1 MGSDTNNI
9 HAERKK
15 EHLESCLKRDF
26 SHKALRTGFDHYRFI
41 HNAAPEI
48 SFDEI
53 DTSTIFLGKKLS
65 LPLMISP
72 LTGGLEKA
80 ALINQRIAE
89 AAQFCRIAMGVG
101 SQRVAISD
109 QRLEESF
116 KVREFAPDILFF
128 ANLGAVQLNAG
139 YGLEE
144 CRKAVEMI
152 DADGLMLHL
161 NPLQEIFQPEGNH
174 DFRGLLKKIRHIAQN
189 LQKPLI
195 VREVGFGVSEE
206 TAIKLQNAQVNAI
219 DVGGAGGTSWIEIE
233 QKRLKEENL
242 KKLANDFL
250 DWGIPTAE
258 SIIAVRKCCPAL
270 PVIASGGI
278 RSGLDMAKSIALGA
292 DIAGIAAPALKMA
305 SKSTQHLIDYIMELQ
320 RGLKIAMFGTGS
332 KSIKHLK
339 DASILYQK
347 NSSD

>member
-1 MGSDTNNI
+1 MEPDKKDI
-9 HAERKK
+9 HTERKK

-26 SHKALRTGFDHYRFI
+26 SHKTLYTGFDDYRFI

-53 DTSTIFLGKKLS
+53 DTSTIFLGKKLN

-72 LTGGLEKA
+72 LTGGLERA

-89 AAQFCRIAMGVG
+89 AAQFCQIAMGVG
-101 SQRVAISD
+101 SQRVAIHD
-109 QRLEESF
+109 QRLEGSF
-116 KVREFAPDILFF
+116 KIREFAPGILLF
-128 ANLGAVQLNAG
+128 ANLGAVQLNDG

-144 CRKAVEMI
+144 CQKAVEMI

-161 NPLQEIFQPEGNH
+161 NPMQEVFQPEGNH
-174 DFRGLLKKIRHIAQN
+174 DFKGLLKKIRHIGQN

-206 TAIKLQNAQVNAI
+206 TALKLQAAQVTAI

-233 QKRLKEENL
+233 RNRLKDESL
-242 KKLANDFL
+242 KKISNDFL

-258 SIIAVRKCCPAL
+258 SIIAVRKCCPVL

-278 RSGLDMAKSIALGA
+278 RSGLDIAKSIALGA
-292 DIAGIAAPALKMA
+292 DIAGIAAPVLKMA
-305 SKSTQHLIDYIMELQ
+305 IKSTQDLIDYIMELQ

-332 KSIKHLK
+332 KNIKHLK

-347 NSSD
+347 GSSD